1 MTEIPVSIIE
11 AGLEHLDMLVPL
23 FDAYRQFYQQPSDLE
38 NARHYLTARLE
49 AEEAIIFIAVRGSAD
64 GVTGVGFS
72 LLYPMFSSVSMRR
85 VWILN
90 DLYVAP
96 EGRRGG
102 VATDLIEYARQ
113 YAIETEARGLELATA
128 PDNAAAQA
136 LYESLGWERD
146 TFYHYYLNV

>member
-1 MTEIPVSIIE
+1 MTEIPVSIVE
-11 AGLEHLDMLVPL
+11 AGLEHLDMLAPL
-23 FDAYRQFYQQPSDLE
+23 FDAYRQFYQQPSDLDA
-38 NARHYLTARLE
+38 ARNYLTARME
-49 AEEAIIFIAVRGSAD
+49 GEEAIVFIAVRG
-64 GVTGVGFS
+64 GVGVGFT

-85 VWILN
+85 VWVLN

-128 PDNAAAQA
+128 PDNAVAQA
-136 LYESLGWERD
+136 LYESLGWQRD

>member
-1 MTEIPVSIIE
+1 MTENPITIIE

-38 NARHYLTARLE
+38 AARHYLTARIE
-49 AEEAIIFIAVRGSAD
+49 HEEAVVFIAVRD
-64 GVTGVGFS
+64 GMGVGFT

-85 VWILN
+85 VWVLN